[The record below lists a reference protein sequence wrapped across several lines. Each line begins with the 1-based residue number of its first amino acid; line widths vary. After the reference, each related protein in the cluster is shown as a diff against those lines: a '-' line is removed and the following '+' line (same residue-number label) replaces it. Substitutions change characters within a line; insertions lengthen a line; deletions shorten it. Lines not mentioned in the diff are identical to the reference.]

1 MKQESSPPK
10 EPSREE
16 HLAEAQRIDEEIGP
30 RSEWI
35 PLHAVFEVA
44 RTLAEQLGVPQ
55 YKTHERLAHALRKAK
70 LVTTSIPRFVGTVA
84 EEWSKSE
91 DPELPQLEH
100 EEITSKRAINLL
112 FERRSAQ
119 RRRLDLKRK
128 KAKQKKSRTRTIF
141 QKTDAESR
149 CPKSGRFQSK
159 AESSNQKAESATAFL
174 TNDAKSCH
182 IDLL

>member
-100 EEITSKRAINLL
+100 EEITSRRAINLL

-128 KAKQKKSRTRTIF
+128 KAKQKKVAQEQSSKKLTRNP
-141 QKTDAESR
+141 DA
-149 CPKSGRFQSK
+149 
-159 AESSNQKAESATAFL
+159 QKAEDFSQKRNPVIKKRKAPQR
-174 TNDAKSCH
+174 S
-182 IDLL
+182 